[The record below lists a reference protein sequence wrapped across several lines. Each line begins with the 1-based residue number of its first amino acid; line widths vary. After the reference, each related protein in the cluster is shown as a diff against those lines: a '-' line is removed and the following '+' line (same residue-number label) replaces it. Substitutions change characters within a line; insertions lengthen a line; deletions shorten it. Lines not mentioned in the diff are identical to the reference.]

1 MTSAI
6 PSSQPTPPVRRLS
19 LTLKLVAW
27 VGLFSTL
34 FTLVMTASL
43 VFLRHGEERA
53 EALAQVRFIAATYNK
68 SLSNSLWEL
77 DMVSAQLQLEAL
89 AQFPMVGHAVLIA
102 STGQRLHQHKKNYS
116 KILEPH
122 DSALL
127 WQETLVSPLYHDRVV
142 GQLTVYIDEDA
153 LWEKIQTDTLHILGG
168 ELVKGL
174 LLGLFIT
181 WLISRLVTRHLSHL
195 ARHAASM
202 QPTALD
208 QPITLNRMPHRH
220 ADELDQLC
228 SAFNQMHHNLVEYNQ
243 REEAQAQQMMQE
255 KLAALGSLV
264 AGVAHELNTPL
275 GNSLMM
281 TSALQ
286 DKTNAIDEKLQQRQ
300 IQRHELVDFIAD
312 AQEATSVIMRGLRNA
327 SDLVNSF
334 KQVAVDRTSVQRRAF
349 DLQQTCHEVV
359 STMMRELRPLGHHIE
374 IDIPNDIILHSY
386 PGPLGQVLAN
396 LIDNALIHG
405 LEGRV
410 AGQMKLTARLNG
422 PHRVMIEF
430 SDNGSGIA
438 EEYQN
443 RIFDPFFTTKMGQGG
458 SGLGLSISYNI
469 VTTLLNGQI
478 SMRSQPG
485 QGTIFALDLPLV
497 TKEH

>member
-1 MTSAI
+1 MTSA
-6 PSSQPTPPVRRLS
+6 SPTCPPARPARRLS

-27 VGLFSTL
+27 VGLFSAL

-43 VFLRHGEERA
+43 VFLRHGEARDDA
-53 EALAQVRFIAATYNK
+53 MAQVRFIAATYNK

-77 DMVSAQLQLEAL
+77 DMVSAQLQLDAL
-89 AQFPMVGHAVLIA
+89 AQFPMVGHVVLIA
-102 STGQRLHQHKKNYS
+102 STGQRLHTHKKNYS
-116 KILEPH
+116 KVLELH
-122 DSALL
+122 DSALR
-127 WQETLVSPLYHDRVV
+127 WQETLVSPLYRDRVV
-142 GQLTVYIDEDA
+142 GQLTIYIDEDA
-153 LWEKIQTDTLHILGG
+153 LWEKIKTDTLHILGG

-195 ARHAASM
+195 ARHAATLE
-202 QPTALD
+202 PTALD
-208 QPITLNRMPHRH
+208 QPITLNRMPHKH

-228 SAFNQMHHNLVEYNQ
+228 AAFNQMHHNLVEYNQ

-286 DKTNAIDEKLQQRQ
+286 DKTNTIDEKLKQRQ
-300 IQRHELVDFIAD
+300 IQRHELVEFIAD
-312 AQEATSVIMRGLRNA
+312 AQEATGVIMRGLKNA

-334 KQVAVDRTSVQRRAF
+334 KQVAVDRASVQRRPF
-349 DLQQTCHEVV
+349 DLQLTCHEVV
-359 STMMRELRPLGHHIE
+359 STMMRELRPFGHHIE
-374 IDIPNDIILHSY
+374 IDIPNDIVLHSY
-386 PGPLGQVLAN
+386 PGPFGQVLAN
-396 LIDNALIHG
+396 LIDNALIHAF
-405 LEGRV
+405 EDRT
-410 AGQMKLTARLNG
+410 AGKMTLTARMNG
-422 PHRVMIEF
+422 PHRVLIEF
-430 SDNGSGIA
+430 SDNGAGIA
-438 EEYQN
+438 DAFQN
-443 RIFDPFFTTKMGQGG
+443 RVFDPFFTTKMGQGG

-478 SMRSQPG
+478 AVRSQAG
-485 QGTIFALDLPLV
+485 QGTVFTLDLPLV
-497 TKEH
+497 TNEH